1 MEKHRKKLIKNA
13 AVFDGHSSGLAQ
25 GKKIVIEDDIVTE
38 ITADEVSEENFD
50 EVFDGTG
57 MVAMPGMTDAHVHMG
72 CLFAK
77 GEFPVD
83 YATVL
88 TVAKCKNALMA
99 GFTTFRDAGSV
110 SEGLKLAFDEGV
122 LPGPRIYPC
131 GAYIS
136 QTCGHGDSEYAHTY
150 RDIQYRHP
158 SSTVLADG
166 VPEIIRAVREQFYR
180 GASHIK
186 LMAGGG
192 CMSSCDPIETVQ
204 FTAEEM
210 KAACDVAADY
220 GTYVMA
226 HLYTP
231 KAILRALGAGVRS
244 LEHAHLIDET
254 AAEQVAAAGA
264 FLNPMPQFKKY
275 EDMLKQVSEESQKI
289 TAAGENFIKKEQ
301 QAYSARK
308 QQMSEKE
315 CNGADEIEKYCPK
328 CGSKLVLRKATKGS
342 NAGRNFYGCSAFPK
356 CRYIENI

>member
-13 AVFDGHSSGLAQ
+13 TVFDGHSSGLAQ

-88 TVAKCKNALMA
+88 TVAKCKDALMA

-136 QTCGHGDSEYAHTY
+136 QTCWHRDSEYAHTY

-186 LMAGGG
+186 LMATEILNRHEDIRLLFGTDMMITG
-192 CMSSCDPIETVQ
+192 P
-204 FTAEEM
+204 
-210 KAACDVAADY
+210 DY
-220 GTYVMA
+220 QVEQSEDIRYYEKRFGTMRA
-226 HLYTP
+226 
-231 KAILRALGAGVRS
+231 LRALTGTANEVFALTTYQNPYPKGKIGVLEAGSYADLLLVDGDPTKS
-244 LEHAHLIDET
+244 VSVLADTDHLRLI
-254 AAEQVAAAGA
+254 
-264 FLNPMPQFKKY
+264 M
-275 EDMLKQVSEESQKI
+275 
-289 TAAGENFIKKEQ
+289 
-301 QAYSARK
+301 
-308 QQMSEKE
+308 
-315 CNGADEIEKYCPK
+315 
-328 CGSKLVLRKATKGS
+328 KGGTVYK
-342 NAGRNFYGCSAFPK
+342 NTLC
-356 CRYIENI
+356 

>member
-13 AVFDGHSSGLAQ
+13 AVFDGHSSGLVQ

-88 TVAKCKNALMA
+88 TVAKCKDALMA

-122 LPGPRIYPC
+122 FPGPRIYPC

-136 QTCGHGDSEYAHTY
+136 QTCGHRDSEYAHTY

-186 LMAGGG
+186 LMATEILNRHEDIRLLFGTDMMITG
-192 CMSSCDPIETVQ
+192 P
-204 FTAEEM
+204 
-210 KAACDVAADY
+210 DY
-220 GTYVMA
+220 QVEQSEDIRYYEKRFGTMRA
-226 HLYTP
+226 
-231 KAILRALGAGVRS
+231 LRALTGTANEVFALTTYQNPYPKGKIGVLEAGSYADLLLVDGDPTKS
-244 LEHAHLIDET
+244 VSVLADTDHLRLI
-254 AAEQVAAAGA
+254 
-264 FLNPMPQFKKY
+264 M
-275 EDMLKQVSEESQKI
+275 
-289 TAAGENFIKKEQ
+289 
-301 QAYSARK
+301 
-308 QQMSEKE
+308 
-315 CNGADEIEKYCPK
+315 
-328 CGSKLVLRKATKGS
+328 KGGTVYK
-342 NAGRNFYGCSAFPK
+342 NTLC
-356 CRYIENI
+356 

>member
-13 AVFDGHSSGLAQ
+13 AVFDGHSSGLVQ

-88 TVAKCKNALMA
+88 TVAKCKDALMA

-136 QTCGHGDSEYAHTY
+136 QTCGHRDSEYAHTY

-186 LMAGGG
+186 LMATEILNRHEDIRLLFGTDMMITG
-192 CMSSCDPIETVQ
+192 P
-204 FTAEEM
+204 
-210 KAACDVAADY
+210 DY
-220 GTYVMA
+220 QVEQSEDIRYYEKRFGTKRA
-226 HLYTP
+226 
-231 KAILRALGAGVRS
+231 LRALTGTANEVFALTTYQNPYPKGKIGVLEAGSYADLLLVDGDPTKS
-244 LEHAHLIDET
+244 VSVLADTDHLRLI
-254 AAEQVAAAGA
+254 
-264 FLNPMPQFKKY
+264 M
-275 EDMLKQVSEESQKI
+275 
-289 TAAGENFIKKEQ
+289 
-301 QAYSARK
+301 
-308 QQMSEKE
+308 
-315 CNGADEIEKYCPK
+315 
-328 CGSKLVLRKATKGS
+328 KGGTVYK
-342 NAGRNFYGCSAFPK
+342 NTLC
-356 CRYIENI
+356 

>member
-13 AVFDGHSSGLAQ
+13 TVFDGHSSGLAQ
-25 GKKIVIEDDIVTE
+25 GKKIVIEDDIVTV

-83 YATVL
+83 YTTVL
-88 TVAKCKNALMA
+88 TVAKCKDALMA

-136 QTCGHGDSEYAHTY
+136 QMCGHGDSEYAHTC

-186 LMAGGG
+186 LMATEILNRHEDIRLLFGTDMMITG
-192 CMSSCDPIETVQ
+192 P
-204 FTAEEM
+204 
-210 KAACDVAADY
+210 DY
-220 GTYVMA
+220 QVEQSEDIRYYEKRFGTMRA
-226 HLYTP
+226 
-231 KAILRALGAGVRS
+231 LRALTGTANEVFALTTYQNPYPKGKIGVLEAGSYADLLLVDGDPTKS
-244 LEHAHLIDET
+244 VSVLADTDHLRLI
-254 AAEQVAAAGA
+254 
-264 FLNPMPQFKKY
+264 M
-275 EDMLKQVSEESQKI
+275 
-289 TAAGENFIKKEQ
+289 
-301 QAYSARK
+301 
-308 QQMSEKE
+308 
-315 CNGADEIEKYCPK
+315 
-328 CGSKLVLRKATKGS
+328 KGGTVYK
-342 NAGRNFYGCSAFPK
+342 NTLC
-356 CRYIENI
+356 

>member
-88 TVAKCKNALMA
+88 TVAKCKDALMA

-136 QTCGHGDSEYAHTY
+136 QMCGHGDSEYAHTC

-186 LMAGGG
+186 LMATEILNRHEDIRLLFGTD
-192 CMSSCDPIETVQ
+192 MMITRP
-204 FTAEEM
+204 
-210 KAACDVAADY
+210 DY
-220 GTYVMA
+220 QVEQSEDIRYYEKRFDTMRA
-226 HLYTP
+226 
-231 KAILRALGAGVRS
+231 LRALTGTANEVFALTTYQNPYPKGKIGVLEAGSYADLLLVDGDPTKS
-244 LEHAHLIDET
+244 VSVLADTDHLRLI
-254 AAEQVAAAGA
+254 
-264 FLNPMPQFKKY
+264 M
-275 EDMLKQVSEESQKI
+275 
-289 TAAGENFIKKEQ
+289 
-301 QAYSARK
+301 
-308 QQMSEKE
+308 
-315 CNGADEIEKYCPK
+315 
-328 CGSKLVLRKATKGS
+328 KGGTVYK
-342 NAGRNFYGCSAFPK
+342 NTLC
-356 CRYIENI
+356 

>member
-13 AVFDGHSSGLAQ
+13 AVFDGHSSGLVQ

-88 TVAKCKNALMA
+88 TVAKCKDALMA

-136 QTCGHGDSEYAHTY
+136 QTCGHRDSEYAHTY

-186 LMAGGG
+186 LMATEILNRHEDIRLLFGTDMMITG
-192 CMSSCDPIETVQ
+192 P
-204 FTAEEM
+204 
-210 KAACDVAADY
+210 DY
-220 GTYVMA
+220 QVEQSEDIRYYEKRFGTMRA
-226 HLYTP
+226 
-231 KAILRALGAGVRS
+231 LRALTGTANEVFALTTYQNPYPKGKIGVLEAGS
-244 LEHAHLIDET
+244 
-254 AAEQVAAAGA
+254 
-264 FLNPMPQFKKY
+264 Y
-275 EDMLKQVSEESQKI
+275 
-289 TAAGENFIKKEQ
+289 
-301 QAYSARK
+301 
-308 QQMSEKE
+308 
-315 CNGADEIEKYCPK
+315 ADLLLVDGDPTK
-328 CGSKLVLRKATKGS
+328 SVLVLADTDHLRLIMKGGTVYK
-342 NAGRNFYGCSAFPK
+342 NTLC
-356 CRYIENI
+356 

>member
-13 AVFDGHSSGLAQ
+13 TVFDGHSSGLAQ
-25 GKKIVIEDDIVTE
+25 GKKIVIEDDIVTV

-88 TVAKCKNALMA
+88 TVAKCKDALMA

-136 QTCGHGDSEYAHTY
+136 QMCGHGDSEYAHTC

-186 LMAGGG
+186 LMATEILNRHEDIRLLFGTDMMITG
-192 CMSSCDPIETVQ
+192 P
-204 FTAEEM
+204 
-210 KAACDVAADY
+210 DY
-220 GTYVMA
+220 QVEQSEDIRYYEKRFGTMRA
-226 HLYTP
+226 
-231 KAILRALGAGVRS
+231 LRALTGTANEVFALTTYQNPYPKGKIGVLEAGSYADLLLVDGDPTKS
-244 LEHAHLIDET
+244 VSVLADTDHLRLI
-254 AAEQVAAAGA
+254 
-264 FLNPMPQFKKY
+264 M
-275 EDMLKQVSEESQKI
+275 
-289 TAAGENFIKKEQ
+289 
-301 QAYSARK
+301 
-308 QQMSEKE
+308 
-315 CNGADEIEKYCPK
+315 
-328 CGSKLVLRKATKGS
+328 KGGTVYK
-342 NAGRNFYGCSAFPK
+342 NTLC
-356 CRYIENI
+356 

>member
-13 AVFDGHSSGLAQ
+13 AVFDGHSSGLVQ

-88 TVAKCKNALMA
+88 TVAKCKDALMA

-136 QTCGHGDSEYAHTY
+136 QTCGHRDSEYAHTY

-186 LMAGGG
+186 LMATEILNRHEDIRLLFGTDMMITGPDYQVEQSEDFRYYEKSFG
-192 CMSSCDPIETVQ
+192 TMLSLMALTV
-204 FTAEEM
+204 TA
-210 KAACDVAADY
+210 
-220 GTYVMA
+220 
-226 HLYTP
+226 
-231 KAILRALGAGVRS
+231 
-244 LEHAHLIDET
+244 
-254 AAEQVAAAGA
+254 
-264 FLNPMPQFKKY
+264 
-275 EDMLKQVSEESQKI
+275 
-289 TAAGENFIKKEQ
+289 
-301 QAYSARK
+301 
-308 QQMSEKE
+308 
-315 CNGADEIEKYCPK
+315 
-328 CGSKLVLRKATKGS
+328 
-342 NAGRNFYGCSAFPK
+342 
-356 CRYIENI
+356 

>member
-13 AVFDGHSSGLAQ
+13 TVFDGHSSGLAQ
-25 GKKIVIEDDIVTE
+25 GKKIVIENDIVTE

-88 TVAKCKNALMA
+88 TDAKCKDALMA

-136 QTCGHGDSEYAHTY
+136 QTCGHRDSEYAHTY

-186 LMAGGG
+186 LMATEILNRHEDIRLLFGTDMMITG
-192 CMSSCDPIETVQ
+192 P
-204 FTAEEM
+204 
-210 KAACDVAADY
+210 DY
-220 GTYVMA
+220 QVEQSEDIRYYEKRFGTMRA
-226 HLYTP
+226 
-231 KAILRALGAGVRS
+231 LRALTGTANEVFALTTYQNPYPKGKIGVLEAGSYADLLLVDGDPTKS
-244 LEHAHLIDET
+244 VSVLADTDHLRLI
-254 AAEQVAAAGA
+254 
-264 FLNPMPQFKKY
+264 M
-275 EDMLKQVSEESQKI
+275 
-289 TAAGENFIKKEQ
+289 
-301 QAYSARK
+301 
-308 QQMSEKE
+308 
-315 CNGADEIEKYCPK
+315 
-328 CGSKLVLRKATKGS
+328 KGGTVYK
-342 NAGRNFYGCSAFPK
+342 NTLC
-356 CRYIENI
+356 

>member
-1 MEKHRKKLIKNA
+1 MEKHRKKLIINA
-13 AVFDGHSSGLAQ
+13 AVFDGHSSGLVQ

-88 TVAKCKNALMA
+88 TVAKCKDALMA

-136 QTCGHGDSEYAHTY
+136 QTCGHRDSEYAHTY

-186 LMAGGG
+186 LMATEILNRHEDIRLLFGTDMMITG
-192 CMSSCDPIETVQ
+192 P
-204 FTAEEM
+204 
-210 KAACDVAADY
+210 DY
-220 GTYVMA
+220 QVEQSEDIRYYEKRFGTMRA
-226 HLYTP
+226 
-231 KAILRALGAGVRS
+231 LRALTGTANEVFALTTYQNPYPKGKIGVLEAGSYADLLLVDGDPTKS
-244 LEHAHLIDET
+244 VSVLADTDHLRLI
-254 AAEQVAAAGA
+254 
-264 FLNPMPQFKKY
+264 M
-275 EDMLKQVSEESQKI
+275 
-289 TAAGENFIKKEQ
+289 
-301 QAYSARK
+301 
-308 QQMSEKE
+308 
-315 CNGADEIEKYCPK
+315 
-328 CGSKLVLRKATKGS
+328 KGGTVYK
-342 NAGRNFYGCSAFPK
+342 NTLC
-356 CRYIENI
+356 

>member
-13 AVFDGHSSGLAQ
+13 AVFDGHSSGLAH
-25 GKKIVIEDDIVTE
+25 GKKIVIEDDLVTE

-88 TVAKCKNALMA
+88 TVAKCKDALMA

-186 LMAGGG
+186 LMATEILNRHEDIRLLFGTDMMITGQ
-192 CMSSCDPIETVQ
+192 DYQVEQIEDIRYYEKS
-204 FTAEEM
+204 F
-210 KAACDVAADY
+210 
-220 GTYVMA
+220 GTMRE
-226 HLYTP
+226 
-231 KAILRALGAGVRS
+231 LRALTGTANEVFALTTYQNPYPKGKIGVLEAGSYADLLLVDGDTTKS
-244 LEHAHLIDET
+244 VSVLADTDHLRLI
-254 AAEQVAAAGA
+254 
-264 FLNPMPQFKKY
+264 M
-275 EDMLKQVSEESQKI
+275 
-289 TAAGENFIKKEQ
+289 
-301 QAYSARK
+301 
-308 QQMSEKE
+308 
-315 CNGADEIEKYCPK
+315 
-328 CGSKLVLRKATKGS
+328 KGGTVYK
-342 NAGRNFYGCSAFPK
+342 NTLC
-356 CRYIENI
+356 

>member
-13 AVFDGHSSGLAQ
+13 AVFDGHSSGLVQ

-88 TVAKCKNALMA
+88 TVAKCKDALMA

-136 QTCGHGDSEYAHTY
+136 QTCGHRDSEYAHTY

-186 LMAGGG
+186 LMATEILNRHEDIRLLFGTDMMITG
-192 CMSSCDPIETVQ
+192 P
-204 FTAEEM
+204 
-210 KAACDVAADY
+210 DY
-220 GTYVMA
+220 QVEQSEDIRYYEKRFGTMRA
-226 HLYTP
+226 
-231 KAILRALGAGVRS
+231 LRALTGTANEVFALTTYQNPYPKGKIGVLEAGSYADLLLVDGDPTKS
-244 LEHAHLIDET
+244 VSVLADTDHLRLI
-254 AAEQVAAAGA
+254 
-264 FLNPMPQFKKY
+264 M
-275 EDMLKQVSEESQKI
+275 
-289 TAAGENFIKKEQ
+289 
-301 QAYSARK
+301 
-308 QQMSEKE
+308 
-315 CNGADEIEKYCPK
+315 
-328 CGSKLVLRKATKGS
+328 KGGTVYK
-342 NAGRNFYGCSAFPK
+342 NTLC
-356 CRYIENI
+356 

>member
-57 MVAMPGMTDAHVHMG
+57 MVAMPGMTDAHVHLG

-88 TVAKCKNALMA
+88 TVAKCKDALMA

-136 QTCGHGDSEYAHTY
+136 QTCGHRDSEYAHTY

-186 LMAGGG
+186 LMATEILNRHEDIRLLFGTDMMITG
-192 CMSSCDPIETVQ
+192 P
-204 FTAEEM
+204 
-210 KAACDVAADY
+210 DY
-220 GTYVMA
+220 QVEQSEDIRYYEKRFGTMRA
-226 HLYTP
+226 
-231 KAILRALGAGVRS
+231 LRALTGTANEVFALTTYQNPYPKGKIGVLEAGSYADLLLVDGDPTKS
-244 LEHAHLIDET
+244 VSVLADTDHLRLI
-254 AAEQVAAAGA
+254 
-264 FLNPMPQFKKY
+264 M
-275 EDMLKQVSEESQKI
+275 
-289 TAAGENFIKKEQ
+289 
-301 QAYSARK
+301 
-308 QQMSEKE
+308 
-315 CNGADEIEKYCPK
+315 
-328 CGSKLVLRKATKGS
+328 KGGTVYK
-342 NAGRNFYGCSAFPK
+342 NTLC
-356 CRYIENI
+356 

>member
-13 AVFDGHSSGLAQ
+13 TVFDGHSSGLAQ

-88 TVAKCKNALMA
+88 TVAKCKGALMA

-186 LMAGGG
+186 LMATEILNRHEDIGLLFGTDMMITG
-192 CMSSCDPIETVQ
+192 P
-204 FTAEEM
+204 
-210 KAACDVAADY
+210 DY
-220 GTYVMA
+220 QVEQSEDIRYYEKRFGTMRA
-226 HLYTP
+226 
-231 KAILRALGAGVRS
+231 LRALTGTANEVFALTTYQNPYPKGKIGVLEAGSYADLLLVDGDPTKS
-244 LEHAHLIDET
+244 VSVLADTDHLRLI
-254 AAEQVAAAGA
+254 
-264 FLNPMPQFKKY
+264 M
-275 EDMLKQVSEESQKI
+275 
-289 TAAGENFIKKEQ
+289 
-301 QAYSARK
+301 
-308 QQMSEKE
+308 
-315 CNGADEIEKYCPK
+315 
-328 CGSKLVLRKATKGS
+328 KGGTVYK
-342 NAGRNFYGCSAFPK
+342 NTLC
-356 CRYIENI
+356 

>member
-57 MVAMPGMTDAHVHMG
+57 MVAMPGMTDAHVHLG

-88 TVAKCKNALMA
+88 TVAKCKDALMA

-136 QTCGHGDSEYAHTY
+136 QTCGHGEAEYAHTY

-186 LMAGGG
+186 LMATEILNRHEDIRLLFGTDMMITG
-192 CMSSCDPIETVQ
+192 P
-204 FTAEEM
+204 
-210 KAACDVAADY
+210 DY
-220 GTYVMA
+220 QVEQSEDIRYYEKRFGTMRA
-226 HLYTP
+226 
-231 KAILRALGAGVRS
+231 LRALTGTANEVFALTTYQNPYPKGKIGVLEAGSYSDLLLVDGDPTKS
-244 LEHAHLIDET
+244 VSVLADTDHLRLI
-254 AAEQVAAAGA
+254 
-264 FLNPMPQFKKY
+264 M
-275 EDMLKQVSEESQKI
+275 
-289 TAAGENFIKKEQ
+289 
-301 QAYSARK
+301 
-308 QQMSEKE
+308 
-315 CNGADEIEKYCPK
+315 
-328 CGSKLVLRKATKGS
+328 KGGTVYK
-342 NAGRNFYGCSAFPK
+342 NTLC
-356 CRYIENI
+356 